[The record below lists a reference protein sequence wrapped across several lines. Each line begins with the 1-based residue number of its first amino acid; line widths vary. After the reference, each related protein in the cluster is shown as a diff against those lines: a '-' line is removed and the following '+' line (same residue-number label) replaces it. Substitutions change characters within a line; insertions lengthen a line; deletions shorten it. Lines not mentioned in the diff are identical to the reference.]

1 MKKEEKAAPGV
12 QTGSGGQMKF
22 DGFGELPTEDCSIS
36 FVPVQGTMAFL
47 LSKGHA
53 NAKTASELSE
63 ISGLHPRKVTEA
75 IQRERLRGAP
85 IMSDTTGFWI
95 AENVKEVSHCAQQLH
110 RRAAQI
116 HKTARALQKTV
127 RRCRT

>member
-1 MKKEEKAAPGV
+1 MSKTKKAAPGV
-12 QTGSGGQMKF
+12 QAESGGQMKF
-22 DGFGELPTEDCSIS
+22 EGFGELPAEDFTIS

-47 LSKGHA
+47 LSKGRQSA
-53 NAKTASELSE
+53 RTATELSE

-85 IMSDTTGFWI
+85 IVSDTTGFWI
-95 AENVKEVSHCAQQLH
+95 AENAKEVSHCARQLH